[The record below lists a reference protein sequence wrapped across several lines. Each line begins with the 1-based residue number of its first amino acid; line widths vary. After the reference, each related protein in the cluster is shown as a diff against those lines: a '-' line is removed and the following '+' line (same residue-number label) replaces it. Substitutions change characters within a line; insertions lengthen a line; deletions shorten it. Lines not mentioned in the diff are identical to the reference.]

1 MGTHPIFES
10 DFDCLTGIMFR
21 DRGEEEI
28 IYVRPDNESVEA
40 KRERIEKYIPIDIG
54 KVLDIAEQ
62 GPTLKNGEHNFDCS
76 CMGSLP
82 YGPCGQLYR
91 NVMNCMLHNQYLG
104 DQAQMELCG
113 FSRMMWTSC
122 MDEHWKNYYPIAA
135 NVESRQK

>member
-1 MGTHPIFES
+1 MKKLKIS
-10 DFDCLTGIMFR
+10 LI
-21 DRGEEEI
+21 
-28 IYVRPDNESVEA
+28 
-40 KRERIEKYIPIDIG
+40 
-54 KVLDIAEQ
+54 DIAEQ

-91 NVMNCMLHNQYLG
+91 NVMNCMLHNQNLG

-122 MDEHWKNYYPIAA
+122 MDEHWKIYYPIAA
-135 NVESRQK
+135 NVKSRQK